1 MWILHQ
7 DKEII
12 LNIDNAVSVEYSF
25 NALLKKEHGIAY
37 CADNKVINSCIVM
50 GIYPS
55 KERCLEVI
63 QEVSVEYSFNAL
75 LKKEHGIAYCA
86 DNKVINSCI
95 VMGIYPS
102 KERCLEVIQDIIKNI
117 HLKNPTYEMPEK

>member
-1 MWILHQ
+1 MWILNQ
-7 DKEII
+7 SKEAIF
-12 LNIDNAVSVEYSF
+12 NIDNAVSVEYYCS
-25 NALLKKEHGIAY
+25 AAYGLKKHA
-37 CADNKVINSCIVM
+37 V
-50 GIYPS
+50 
-55 KERCLEVI
+55 
-63 QEVSVEYSFNAL
+63 
-75 LKKEHGIAYCA
+75 AYCA